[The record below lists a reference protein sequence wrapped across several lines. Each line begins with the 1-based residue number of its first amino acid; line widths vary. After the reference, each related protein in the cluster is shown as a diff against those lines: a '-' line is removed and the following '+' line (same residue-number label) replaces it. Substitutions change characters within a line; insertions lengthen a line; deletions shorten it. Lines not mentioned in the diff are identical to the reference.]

1 MILERAVS
9 SGPFDQHSSGM
20 AGQMNDTPVLE
31 IRGVG
36 KSFPNVRALANLT
49 FEVRRGEVMA
59 FVGEN
64 GAGKSTLLKIL
75 SGDYELDEGTVLL
88 DGQEVSHVNP
98 REARKAGFRLVRQEP
113 EIVPHV
119 SAAENIFVGELPQR
133 RGVVDFVAL
142 RAEALSLLEEC
153 GFAHFLDLAADGDT
167 LSPAQRHIVE
177 IARALKP
184 GVKVIAFDEPTSSL
198 TAEETERLFKLI
210 RMLRDRGLGVI
221 YVTHRLHEV
230 MAISDRIVVL
240 RDGKLIGIKE
250 TARTT
255 PDEVVRM
262 MVGRDLSYGFNREE
276 STRTEVVLD
285 VRNLSSRWHKDI
297 SFKIHAGEILGFA
310 GLVGAGRTE
319 LAKVIFGAFHRRSG
333 EIRIGGRLAHIRSP
347 SDAIRANIGFAPED
361 RKGEGLILVRSVIE
375 NASMAVF
382 SVLSRW
388 GVLRSKMMI
397 ETVAPLIA
405 SLEIKTPSLEQ
416 EVGKLSGGN
425 QQKVVLARWLAA
437 KPKVLILDEPTRA
450 VDVGAKAEIYR
461 LIDNL
466 AKNGIAI
473 MLISSEMPELLALA
487 DRIVVM
493 QGGRISD
500 PIEKIDASE
509 ERILNFALGQSAVQA
524 GTIQ

>member
-1 MILERAVS
+1 
-9 SGPFDQHSSGM
+9 
-20 AGQMNDTPVLE
+20 MNEAPVLD
-31 IRGVG
+31 IRAVG
-36 KSFPNVRALANLT
+36 KSFPNVRALANLS
-49 FEVRRGEVMA
+49 FDVHPGEVMGL
-59 FVGEN
+59 VGEN

-75 SGDYELDEGTVLL
+75 SGDYQLDEGSVLL
-88 DGQEVSHVNP
+88 DGQEVSHASP
-98 REARKAGFRLVRQEP
+98 REAQRAGFRLVRQEP
-113 EIVPHV
+113 EVVPHV

-133 RGVVDFVAL
+133 RGVVDFARL
-142 RAEALSLLEEC
+142 RGDAQELLEEC
-153 GFAHFLDLAADGDT
+153 GFADFLDIAALGDS

-198 TAEETERLFKLI
+198 TADETARLFKLI
-210 RMLRDRGLGVI
+210 RLLRDRGLGVI

-230 MAISDRIVVL
+230 MEISDRIVIL
-240 RDGKLIGIKE
+240 RDGRLVDLKQ
-250 TARTT
+250 TAQTT
-255 PDEVVRM
+255 PDEVIRL
-262 MVGRDLSYGFNREE
+262 MVGRDLSYGFSREE
-276 STRTEVVLD
+276 STRDEVVLE
-285 VRNLSSRWHKDI
+285 VSGLNSRWHRDI
-297 SFKIHAGEILGFA
+297 SFNIRAGEILGFA

-319 LAKVIFGAFHRRSG
+319 LAKVIFGALHKRSG
-333 EIRIGGRLAHIRSP
+333 EIRIGGKLVAIHSP

-382 SVLSRW
+382 SALSHW
-388 GVLRSKMMI
+388 GILRSKKMV

-405 SLEIKTPSLEQ
+405 SLEIKTPSMEQ

-437 KPKVLILDEPTRA
+437 EPKVLILDEPTRA

-461 LIDNL
+461 LIDSL

-493 QGGRISD
+493 SD
-500 PIEKIDASE
+500 GQLSAPIEKADATE
-509 ERILNFALGQSAVQA
+509 ERILNVALGQNAA
-524 GTIQ
+524 

>member
-1 MILERAVS
+1 MT
-9 SGPFDQHSSGM
+9 
-20 AGQMNDTPVLE
+20 DTPVVD

-36 KSFPNVRALANLT
+36 KAFPNVRALADLS
-49 FEVRRGEVMA
+49 FDVRRGEVMA

-75 SGDYELDEGTVLL
+75 SGDYQLDEGKVLL
-88 DGQEVSHVNP
+88 DGEETSHVNP
-98 REARKAGFRLVRQEP
+98 REARQAGFRLVRQEP
-113 EIVPHV
+113 EIVPHI
-119 SAAENIFVGELPQR
+119 SAAENIFVGELPQK
-133 RGVVDFVAL
+133 RGIVDFKKLNAD
-142 RAEALSLLEEC
+142 AQALLEEC
-153 GFAHFLDLAADGDT
+153 GFAGLIDLAAMGDT
-167 LSPAQRHIVE
+167 LSPAQKHIVE

-198 TAEETERLFKLI
+198 TSDETERLFSLI
-210 RMLRDRGLGVI
+210 RRLRDRGLGVI

-240 RDGKLIGIKE
+240 RDGRLVGVRD
-250 TARTT
+250 TASVT
-255 PDEVVRM
+255 PDDVVRM
-262 MVGRDLSYGFNREE
+262 MVGRDLSYGFDRQET
-276 STRTEVVLD
+276 TRPEVVLE
-285 VRNLSSRWHKDI
+285 VAGLSSRYHENI

-319 LAKVIFGAFHRRSG
+319 LAKVIFGEIHKRSG
-333 EIRIGGRLAHIRSP
+333 DVIVAGQKTRIRAP
-347 SDAIRANIGFAPED
+347 SDAIAASIGFAPED
-361 RKGEGLILVRSVIE
+361 RKGEGLILVRSVME

-382 SVLSRW
+382 SRLARF
-388 GVLRSKMMI
+388 GVLRNKMMVD
-397 ETVAPLIA
+397 TVSPLID

-466 AKNGIAI
+466 AKSGIAI

-493 QGGRISD
+493 HGGRLSD
-500 PIEKIDASE
+500 PIEKSQASE
-509 ERILNFALGQSAVQA
+509 ERILNAALGQQA
-524 GTIQ
+524 A

>member
-1 MILERAVS
+1 MGGPTGPPPFPLVS
-9 SGPFDQHSSGM
+9 FVM
-20 AGQMNDTPVLE
+20 TDTPVLD

-36 KSFPNVRALANLT
+36 KAFPNVRALSNLS
-49 FEVRRGEVMA
+49 FDVRRGEVMA

-75 SGDYELDEGTVLL
+75 SGDYQLDEGSVLL
-88 DGQEVSHVNP
+88 DGQEVSHASP
-98 REARKAGFRLVRQEP
+98 LAARRAGFRLVRQEP

-133 RGVVDFVAL
+133 GGVVDFRQL
-142 RAEALSLLEEC
+142 RADARALLVEC
-153 GFAHFLDLAADGDT
+153 GFDGLLDLDAQGDSF
-167 LSPAQRHIVE
+167 SPAQRHIVE

-198 TAEETERLFKLI
+198 TADETERLFALI
-210 RMLRDRGLGVI
+210 RKLRDRGLAVI

-230 MAISDRIVVL
+230 MAISDRIVIL
-240 RDGKLIGIKE
+240 RDGRLIGVKE
-250 TARTT
+250 TAATT

-262 MVGRDLSYGFNREE
+262 MVGRDLSYGFSRTET
-276 STRTEVVLD
+276 TRNEVVLD
-285 VRNLSSRWHKDI
+285 VRGLKSRWHRDI
-297 SFKIHAGEILGFA
+297 SFQIRAGEILGFA

-319 LAKVIFGAFHRRSG
+319 LAKVIFGEYHRSAG
-333 EIRIGGRLAHIRSP
+333 EIRIAGKPAHIRSP
-347 SDAIRANIGFAPED
+347 SDAIRASIGFAPED
-361 RKGEGLILVRSVIE
+361 RKGEGLILVRSVME

-382 SVLSRW
+382 STLARW
-388 GVLRSKMMI
+388 GVLRNRMMVD
-397 ETVAPLIA
+397 TVEPLIK

-461 LIDNL
+461 LIDSL
-466 AKNGIAI
+466 AKSGIAI

-493 QGGRISD
+493 HGGRISA
-500 PIEKIDASE
+500 PIEKRDASE
-509 ERILNFALGQSAVQA
+509 EAILNHALGQRAA
-524 GTIQ
+524 

>member
-1 MILERAVS
+1 MSLSPI
-9 SGPFDQHSSGM
+9 
-20 AGQMNDTPVLE
+20 LE

-36 KSFPNVRALANLT
+36 KAFPNVRALAELS
-49 FEVRRGEVMA
+49 FDVRGGEVMA

-75 SGDYELDEGTVLL
+75 SGDYRLDEGSVLL
-88 DGQEVSHVNP
+88 DGQEVSHVDP
-98 REARKAGFRLVRQEP
+98 RAARQAGFRLVRQEP
-113 EIVPHV
+113 EIVPHI
-119 SAAENIFVGELPQR
+119 SAAENIYVGELPQR
-133 RGVVDFVAL
+133 RGVVDFPKLNADA
-142 RAEALSLLEEC
+142 RALLEEC
-153 GFAHFLDLAADGDT
+153 GFAGLIDLSAMGDT

-198 TAEETERLFKLI
+198 TSDEVERLFTLI
-210 RMLRDRGLGVI
+210 RGLRARGLGVI

-240 RDGKLIGIKE
+240 RDGRLVGVKQ
-250 TARTT
+250 TATT
-255 PDEVVRM
+255 AADEVVRM
-262 MVGRDLSYGFNREE
+262 MVGRDLSYGFVRAET
-276 STRTEVVLD
+276 TRSEPMLE
-285 VRNLSSRWHKDI
+285 VRNLSSRWHRDI
-297 SFKIHAGEILGFA
+297 SFTIHAGEILGFA

-319 LAKVIFGAFHRRSG
+319 LAKVIFGDLHKRRG
-333 EIRIGGRLAHIRSP
+333 EVRVAGQLVHIKSP

-382 SVLSRW
+382 SSLSRW

-397 ETVAPLIA
+397 DTVSPLIA

-466 AKNGIAI
+466 AKSGIAI

-487 DRIVVM
+487 DRITVM
-493 QGGRISD
+493 HGGTLSA
-500 PIEKIDASE
+500 PIEKRDASE
-509 ERILNFALGQSAVQA
+509 ERILSFAIGQNAA
-524 GTIQ
+524 

>member
-1 MILERAVS
+1 MSDI
-9 SGPFDQHSSGM
+9 
-20 AGQMNDTPVLE
+20 PVLE

-36 KSFPNVRALANLT
+36 KSFPNVRALTDLS
-49 FEVRRGEVMA
+49 FDVRGGEVVA
-59 FVGEN
+59 LVGEN

-75 SGDYELDEGTVLL
+75 SGDYQLDEGMVRLN
-88 DGQEVSHVNP
+88 GQEVSHVSP
-98 REARKAGFRLVRQEP
+98 RAAREAGFRLVRQEP

-119 SAAENIFVGELPQR
+119 SAAENIFVGEMPHR
-133 RGVVDFVAL
+133 RGVVDFAKM
-142 RAEALSLLEEC
+142 RDDARRLLQEC
-153 GFAHFLDLAADGDT
+153 NFTGFLDLDQMGDSF
-167 LSPAQRHIVE
+167 SPAQRHIVE

-184 GVKVIAFDEPTSSL
+184 GVKVVAFDEPTSSL
-198 TAEETERLFKLI
+198 TADETERLFVLI
-210 RMLRDRGLGVI
+210 RQLRDRGLGVI

-240 RDGKLIGIKE
+240 RDGKLVGIRA
-250 TARTT
+250 TAGTA
-255 PDEVVRM
+255 PDEIVRM
-262 MVGRDLSYGFNREE
+262 MVGRDLSYGFSRDET
-276 STRTEVVLD
+276 TRPEVMLE
-285 VRNLSSRWHKDI
+285 VRNLSSRYHHDI

-319 LAKVIFGAFHRRSG
+319 LAKVIFGEYHRRDG
-333 EIRIGGRLAHIRSP
+333 EVVVAGQPTNIRAP

-361 RKGEGLILVRSVIE
+361 RKGEGLILVRSVME

-382 SVLSRW
+382 SRLARW
-388 GVLRSKMMI
+388 GVLRNRMMI
-397 ETVAPLIA
+397 DTVNPLIK

-466 AKNGIAI
+466 ARSGIAI
-473 MLISSEMPELLALA
+473 MLISSEMPELLALS

-493 QGGRISD
+493 HGGTISE
-500 PIEKIDASE
+500 PIEKRDASE
-509 ERILNFALGQSAVQA
+509 ERILNFALGQRAA
-524 GTIQ
+524 

>member
-1 MILERAVS
+1 MSDTPILEI
-9 SGPFDQHSSGM
+9 
-20 AGQMNDTPVLE
+20 L
-31 IRGVG
+31 GVG
-36 KSFPNVRALANLT
+36 KAFPNVRALADLS
-49 FEVRRGEVMA
+49 FGVRRGEVMA

-75 SGDYELDEGTVLL
+75 AGDYRLDEGTVLL
-88 DGQEVSHVNP
+88 DGQEVSHVDP
-98 REARKAGFRLVRQEP
+98 SQARKAGFRLVRQEP

-119 SAAENIFVGELPQR
+119 SAAENIYVGELPQK
-133 RGVVDFVAL
+133 RGVVDFEKL
-142 RAEALSLLEEC
+142 RADAKALLEEC
-153 GFAHFLDLAADGDT
+153 GFAGLLDLNASGDS

-198 TAEETERLFKLI
+198 TADETQRLFKLV
-210 RMLRDRGLGVI
+210 RGLRARGLGVI

-230 MAISDRIVVL
+230 MAISDRIVIL
-240 RDGKLIGIKE
+240 RDGRLVGVTE
-250 TARTT
+250 TAATA
-255 PDEVVRM
+255 PDDVVRM
-262 MVGRDLSYGFNREE
+262 MVGRDLSYGFVRQET
-276 STRTEVVLD
+276 TRSDAALEVSD
-285 VRNLSSRWHKDI
+285 LSSRWHRNI
-297 SFKIHAGEILGFA
+297 SFTIRAGEILGFA

-319 LAKVIFGAFHRRSG
+319 LAKVIFGDLPKRSG
-333 EIRIGGRLAHIRSP
+333 EVRVGGIPVNIKSP

-382 SVLSRW
+382 SSLSRW

-397 ETVAPLIA
+397 DMVSPLIA

-466 AKNGIAI
+466 AKSGIAI

-493 QGGRISD
+493 QGGAISS
-500 PIEKIDASE
+500 PIEKLDASE
-509 ERILNFALGQSAVQA
+509 ERILSFAIGQHAA
-524 GTIQ
+524 

>member
-1 MILERAVS
+1 MS
-9 SGPFDQHSSGM
+9 
-20 AGQMNDTPVLE
+20 DTPVLE

-49 FEVRRGEVMA
+49 FDVRGGEVMA

-75 SGDYELDEGTVLL
+75 SGDYQLDEGSVLL
-88 DGQEVSHVNP
+88 AGQEVSHVSP

-133 RGVVDFVAL
+133 RGVVDFKTL
-142 RAEALSLLEEC
+142 RAEARALLEEC
-153 GFAHFLDLAADGDT
+153 GFSQFLKIDELGDA

-177 IARALKP
+177 IAKALKP

-198 TAEETERLFKLI
+198 TADETERLFNLI
-210 RMLRDRGLGVI
+210 RRLRDRGLGVI

-230 MAISDRIVVL
+230 MAISDRIAIL
-240 RDGKLIGIKE
+240 RDGRLVAVRE
-250 TARTT
+250 TATTT

-262 MVGRDLSYGFNREE
+262 MVGRDLSYGFTRQETTRED
-276 STRTEVVLD
+276 VVLE
-285 VRNLSSRWHKDI
+285 VLNLSSRWHHDV
-297 SFKIHAGEILGFA
+297 SFKIRAGEIVGFA

-319 LAKVIFGAFHRRSG
+319 LAKVIFGAFHKRSG
-333 EIRIGGRLAHIRSP
+333 EVRIGGQAVNIKSP

-382 SVLSRW
+382 SALSRW

-397 ETVAPLIA
+397 DTVSPLIA

-466 AKNGIAI
+466 AKSGIAI

-487 DRIVVM
+487 DRIIVM
-493 QGGRISD
+493 HHGRISG
-500 PIEKIDASE
+500 PIEKRDASE
-509 ERILNFALGQSAVQA
+509 EIILNAALGQNAA
-524 GTIQ
+524 